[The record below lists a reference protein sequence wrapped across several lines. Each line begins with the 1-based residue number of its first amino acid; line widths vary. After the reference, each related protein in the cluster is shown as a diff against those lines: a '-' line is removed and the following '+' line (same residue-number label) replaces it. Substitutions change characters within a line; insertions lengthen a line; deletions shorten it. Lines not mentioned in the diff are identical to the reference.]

1 MIVRGI
7 TTGGIIHL
15 MRGVQGTLTVAHMMR
30 GDTAVI
36 ASRTTITIVD
46 IVPLS
51 MIREGVMTV
60 VDITQEAIME
70 EAILEGV
77 ITHLQV
83 LELREEVTNLR
94 KRKLYEKDNIDIAV
108 FCGV

>member
-1 MIVRGI
+1 
-7 TTGGIIHL
+7 
-15 MRGVQGTLTVAHMMR
+15 
-30 GDTAVI
+30 
-36 ASRTTITIVD
+36 
-46 IVPLS
+46 
-51 MIREGVMTV
+51 MTV

>member
-1 MIVRGI
+1 MIHQEI
-7 TTGGIIHL
+7 TIIEIILL
-15 MRGVQGTLTVAHMMR
+15 MKVVQEIHIVALMMR

-70 EAILEGV
+70 ETILEGV

>member
-1 MIVRGI
+1 MIVQEI
-7 TTGGIIHL
+7 TIEGIIRL
-15 MRGVQGTLTVAHMMR
+15 MRGVLGTLTVALMMKE
-30 GDTAVI
+30 DI
-36 ASRTTITIVD
+36 ATIVNKTITIIVD

-51 MIREGVMTV
+51 MIREGVTTV

>member
-1 MIVRGI
+1 MIHQEI
-7 TTGGIIHL
+7 TIIEIILL
-15 MRGVQGTLTVAHMMR
+15 MKVVQEIHIVALMMR

>member
-1 MIVRGI
+1 MIYQEI
-7 TTGGIIHL
+7 TIIEIILL
-15 MRGVQGTLTVAHMMR
+15 MKVVQEIHIVVLMMKE
-30 GDTAVI
+30 DIAVI

>member
-1 MIVRGI
+1 MIVQEI
-7 TTGGIIHL
+7 TIEGIIRL
-15 MRGVQGTLTVAHMMR
+15 MRGVLGTLTVALMMKE
-30 GDTAVI
+30 DI
-36 ASRTTITIVD
+36 ATIVNKTITIIVD

>member
-1 MIVRGI
+1 MIHQEI
-7 TTGGIIHL
+7 TIIEIILL
-15 MRGVQGTLTVAHMMR
+15 MKVVQEIHIVVLMMR
-30 GDTAVI
+30 VDTTVI

-51 MIREGVMTV
+51 MIQEGVMTV